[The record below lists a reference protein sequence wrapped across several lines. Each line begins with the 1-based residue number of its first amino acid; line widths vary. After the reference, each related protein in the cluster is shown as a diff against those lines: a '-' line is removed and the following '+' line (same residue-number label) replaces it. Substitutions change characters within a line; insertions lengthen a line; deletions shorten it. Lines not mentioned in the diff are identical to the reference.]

1 MKPHKEN
8 IKASSKSKQNK
19 LHRKE
24 GEVGKQKTNQE
35 RTQTE
40 TERNENISLFAQK
53 QSKEYNNVKT
63 RNRVELEREQ
73 GSNGRTQP
81 LRNDDGSTK
90 RRRT

>member
-1 MKPHKEN
+1 VAP
-8 IKASSKSKQNK
+8 
-19 LHRKE
+19 
-24 GEVGKQKTNQE
+24 NQE

-73 GSNGRTQP
+73 GSNGRTQT
-81 LRNDDGSTK
+81 LRNDDGSMK
-90 RRRT
+90 RRTEKQVQLNN